1 MGQPEVKEV
10 SDATTAS
17 VQAREPVMSERLETL
32 RKKRAAALLGGG
44 QARIDVQHASGKLTA
59 RERLS
64 ILLDEGSFQELGALA
79 THQNADFGMEKLRFP
94 GDGVITGFGKVN
106 GRRVAVFAQDFTV
119 LGGSFSEVQS
129 QKICRIMDL
138 SMEAGIPLIGLND
151 SGGARVQ
158 EGVKSLAAYGEVFY
172 RNVAASGV
180 VPQISV
186 IMGPCAGGAVYS
198 PALTDF
204 TIMVENTS
212 NMFLTG
218 PAIIKAVTGEEV
230 TAEDLGGAWVHNARS
245 GVSQFSADSD
255 QAALGLVKLLL
266 SYLPQNN
273 TEDAPALTPYDDPG
287 RMEEAL
293 NEIMPE
299 QDNVPYDMLDILELV
314 VDRGSLLQNH
324 EQYAPNAITAFA
336 RFDGR
341 SVGIVANQP
350 AVLSGSLDLDSS
362 DKISRFIRIC
372 DMFNI
377 PLVTFVDC
385 PGYLPG
391 VDQEYNGVIRHGA
404 KIIYAYAQATVPK
417 LSVITRKAIGGSYV
431 AMSSKQMGND
441 IAFAWPSAQ
450 IAVMGAE
457 GAAKLLHSKALKEA
471 ADPVT
476 AEREFIADYKERLF
490 NPYHAADVGQ
500 IDEVIEPRET
510 RLRLIRALEV
520 LRTKVQTNVPKK
532 HGLFPV

>member
-1 MGQPEVKEV
+1 MGDQ
-10 SDATTAS
+10 
-17 VQAREPVMSERLETL
+17 LEQL
-32 RKKRAAALLGGG
+32 RRKRQSALAGGG
-44 QARIDVQHASGKLTA
+44 QERVEAQHARGKLTA
-59 RERLS
+59 RERLA

-79 THQNADFGMEKLRFP
+79 THQSSEFGMDKLRFP

-106 GRRVAVFAQDFTV
+106 GRRVAVYAQDFTV

-129 QKICRIMDL
+129 QKICRMMDL
-138 SMEAGIPLIGLND
+138 AIDAGIPLIGLND

-180 VPQISV
+180 VPQLSLV
-186 IMGPCAGGAVYS
+186 MGPCAGGAVYS

-204 TIMVENTS
+204 TIMVEHTS

-218 PAIIKAVTGEEV
+218 PGIIKAVTGEEV

-245 GVSQFSADSD
+245 GVSQFSAETD
-255 QAALGLVKLLL
+255 QAAIGLAKLLL
-266 SYLPQNN
+266 GYLPQNN
-273 TEDAPALTPYDDPG
+273 TEDPPALTPYDDPA
-287 RMEEAL
+287 RMDESL
-293 NEIMPE
+293 NTIMPT
-299 QDNVPYDMLDILELV
+299 DDTLPYDMRDILELV
-314 VDRGSLLQNH
+314 FDAGSILENH
-324 EQYAPNAITAFA
+324 EQFAPNAITAFA
-336 RFDGR
+336 RLDGN
-341 SVGIVANQP
+341 SVGVVANQP

-362 DKISRFIRIC
+362 DKIARFVRIC

-385 PGYLPG
+385 PGYLHG
-391 VDQEYNGVIRHGA
+391 VDQEHNGVIRHGA
-404 KIIYAYAQATVPK
+404 KIIYAFAQATVPK

-457 GAAKLLHSKALKEA
+457 GAARLLHSKAIA
-471 ADPVT
+471 AAEDPAK
-476 AEREFIADYKERLF
+476 AEDEFIREYKERLF

-520 LRTKVQTNVPKK
+520 LRTKVHTNVPKK

>member
-1 MGQPEVKEV
+1 MRGTGV
-10 SDATTAS
+10 SRMTD
-17 VQAREPVMSERLETL
+17 RLEQL
-32 RKKRAAALLGGG
+32 RAKRQAALHGGG
-44 QARIDVQHASGKLTA
+44 KERIEAQHSRGKLTA
-59 RERLS
+59 RERLA

-79 THQNADFGMEKLRFP
+79 SHQISEFGMDRMRFP
-94 GDGVITGFGKVN
+94 GDGVVSGFGTVS
-106 GRRVAVFAQDFTV
+106 GRRVAVYAQDFTV

-138 SMEAGIPLIGLND
+138 AMEAGIPLIGLND

-180 VPQISV
+180 VPQLSL

-204 TIMVENTS
+204 TIMVEHTS

-218 PAIIKAVTGEEV
+218 PGIIKAVTGEEV
-230 TAEDLGGAWVHNARS
+230 TAEDLGGSWVHNARS
-245 GVSQFSADSD
+245 GVSQFSAEND
-255 QAALGLVKLLL
+255 QAAIGLAKLLL
-266 SYLPQNN
+266 GYLPQNN
-273 TEDAPALTPYDDPG
+273 TEDPPALTPYDDQA
-287 RMEEAL
+287 RLEETL
-293 NEIMPE
+293 NRIVPE
-299 QDNVPYDMLDILELV
+299 QDNVPYDMREVLELV
-314 VDRGSLLQNH
+314 FDTGSLLENH
-324 EQYAPNAITAFA
+324 EAYAPNAITAFA
-336 RFDGR
+336 RLDGR
-341 SVGIVANQP
+341 SVGVVANQP
-350 AVLSGSLDLDSS
+350 AVMSGSLDLDSS
-362 DKISRFIRIC
+362 DKIARFVRIC

-441 IAFAWPSAQ
+441 IAFAWPTAQ

-457 GAAKLLHSKALKEA
+457 GAARLLHGKAIA
-471 ADPVT
+471 AAEDPAA
-476 AEREFIADYKERLF
+476 AEQEFIADYKERLF

-500 IDEVIEPRET
+500 VDEVIEPRET

-520 LRTKVQTNVPKK
+520 LRTKVHTNIPKK